1 MTSGYRS
8 LTNGGNFELFRN
20 WLILVIAKFKSLIQ
34 CDQEVKAKPTLIQ
47 AKVQK
52 LPKFLILAKFWVT
65 IPQII
70 WQAP

>member
-8 LTNGGNFELFRN
+8 LTNGGNFELFLN

-52 LPKFLILAKFWVT
+52 LPKFLILAKFWIT
-65 IPQII
+65 FPQII
-70 WQAP
+70 WQAA